1 MEDMNENSKRKRRKT
16 FWCFFFDRSK
26 MKILTAIL
34 FLLGPGKK
42 KRFFFF
48 KAKKN
53 EQKISLKIEFGSH
66 GRKIKIHRFDCNFIL
81 SGRDVD
87 GNEVS
92 QFTTRLQEIQGKKVV
107 ICALFKTFLH
117 TGSHIS
123 SREGLGLLCF
133 ACETEREKL

>member
-42 KRFFFF
+42 KGFFNFS

-53 EQKISLKIEFGSH
+53 E
-66 GRKIKIHRFDCNFIL
+66 
-81 SGRDVD
+81 
-87 GNEVS
+87 
-92 QFTTRLQEIQGKKVV
+92 
-107 ICALFKTFLH
+107 
-117 TGSHIS
+117 
-123 SREGLGLLCF
+123 
-133 ACETEREKL
+133 